1 MVAAISP
8 PTRAISRSRSVA
20 RRLRRYAP
28 SQTFHLLDRIAKFSS
43 SLPHRGVETIST
55 LIKNRHLDM
64 MELGVRSQDL
74 RAILVAGLST
84 GDTQAVANA
93 VDAINFLAAAG
104 DTSCL
109 DLLPKATE

>member
-1 MVAAISP
+1 
-8 PTRAISRSRSVA
+8 
-20 RRLRRYAP
+20 
-28 SQTFHLLDRIAKFSS
+28 
-43 SLPHRGVETIST
+43 
-55 LIKNRHLDM
+55 M